1 LLQHSW
7 KQQQQ
12 FCDRLFPDTIFPLV
26 KVYNPLLGQGLEHIL
41 GYLQS
46 WSCLQR
52 PRKINRVCNQV
63 RHPNLTPTEYIIAVM
78 ADKNKSLLLVYTNIS
93 AAEGTKVSSQW
104 SRLNFVIFISM
115 VEIKFG
121 QLLLAA
127 AEERTRLAGY
137 VLFKYLCPHA
147 GMVLHEKKSENHW
160 VITKHHCA
168 P

>member
-1 LLQHSW
+1 M
-7 KQQQQ
+7 
-12 FCDRLFPDTIFPLV
+12 FPLV

-63 RHPNLTPTEYIIAVM
+63 RHPNLTPTEHIIAVM

-104 SRLNFVIFISM
+104 SRLNLVIFILM
-115 VEIKFG
+115 VEIKSG

-127 AEERTRLAGY
+127 AEER
-137 VLFKYLCPHA
+137 
-147 GMVLHEKKSENHW
+147 LHW
-160 VITKHHCA
+160 
-168 P
+168 